1 MYLSVL
7 CLQKSVDVGVVVAE
21 EIFQRFIFQIKL
33 CGNELDLC
41 KCFTL
46 SPLRLLIYG
55 GITLKIKAFFYPEM
69 FF

>member
-41 KCFTL
+41 KCFTFAH
-46 SPLRLLIYG
+46 LRRDNS
-55 GITLKIKAFFYPEM
+55 
-69 FF
+69 